1 MALRMALRSP
11 STIAA
16 LFAVALFVGTC
27 FPSDLSDAERVWCDD
42 RTVTVIAAADALNI
56 GPELKG
62 SVDSPETLA
71 QWSYGK
77 ASGDRD
83 WVRACKAT
91 YEGR

>member
-11 STIAA
+11 LAIAA

-42 RTVTVIAAADALNI
+42 RTVTVIGAADALNI

-71 QWSYGK
+71 QWSYRN

-83 WVRACKAT
+83 WVRACKAA